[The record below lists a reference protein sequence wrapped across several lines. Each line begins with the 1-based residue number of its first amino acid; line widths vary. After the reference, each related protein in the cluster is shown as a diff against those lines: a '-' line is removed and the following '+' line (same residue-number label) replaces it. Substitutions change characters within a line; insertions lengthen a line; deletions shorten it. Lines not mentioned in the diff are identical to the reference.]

1 MFFCYYQE
9 DAIISK
15 TLNFWIKSL
24 GGIIMAITAAMV
36 KELREK
42 TSAGMMDCKKAL
54 VETNGDMSAAIDW
67 LRERGISKAAKKSD
81 RVAAEGLCSVAIEG
95 NTAVIFELN
104 SETDFVAKNEQFLT
118 LLDKL
123 GKILVANKPATVEEA
138 LAIEVDGTTVDGM
151 LIEATSTI
159 GEKITLRRLTVVEK
173 ADNEFFGSY
182 LHMGGRIAALTVVD
196 GKEEV
201 AKDAAMHAAAINP
214 QYLTVEE
221 VPAEVVAKEREILT
235 QEALNEGKPA
245 NIVEKMVEG
254 RIRKFLADVCMLEQP
269 FVKDGDVTVA
279 KFAANNGST
288 IKTFIRLEV
297 GEGIEKVVSNFAEE
311 VMSQV
316 RA

>member
-1 MFFCYYQE
+1 
-9 DAIISK
+9 
-15 TLNFWIKSL
+15 
-24 GGIIMAITAAMV
+24 MAITAAMV

-67 LRERGISKAAKKSD
+67 LRERGIAKAAKKSD
-81 RVAAEGLCSVAIEG
+81 RVAAEGLCSVAIDG

-104 SETDFVAKNEQFLT
+104 SETDFVAKNEQFLS

-123 GKILVANKPATVEEA
+123 GKILVANKPANVEEA
-138 LAIEVDGTTVDGM
+138 LAIEVDGTTVDAM

-182 LHMGGRIAALTVVD
+182 LHMGGRIAALTVVE
-196 GKEEV
+196 GKEELN
-201 AKDAAMHAAAINP
+201 KDAAMHAAAINP
-214 QYLTVEE
+214 QYLTVDQ

-279 KFAANNGST
+279 KYAKNNGST
-288 IKTFIRLEV
+288 IKLFIRLEV
-297 GEGIEKVVSNFAEE
+297 GEGIEKVVANFAEE

>member
-1 MFFCYYQE
+1 
-9 DAIISK
+9 
-15 TLNFWIKSL
+15 
-24 GGIIMAITAAMV
+24 MAITAAMV

-67 LRERGISKAAKKSD
+67 LRERGIAKAAKKSD

-138 LAIEVDGTTVDGM
+138 LAINVDGTTVDAM

-182 LHMGGRIAALTVVD
+182 LHMGGRIAALTVVE

-214 QYLTVEE
+214 QYLTVEQ

-279 KFAANNGST
+279 KYAANNGST
-288 IKTFIRLEV
+288 IKSFIRLEV

>member
-1 MFFCYYQE
+1 
-9 DAIISK
+9 
-15 TLNFWIKSL
+15 
-24 GGIIMAITAAMV
+24 MAITAAMV

-81 RVAAEGLCSVAIEG
+81 RIAAEGLCSVAIEG

-138 LAIEVDGTTVDGM
+138 LAITVDGTTVNDM

-159 GEKITLRRLTVVEK
+159 GEKITLRRLQLVEK

-182 LHMGGRIAALTVVD
+182 LHMGGRIASLTVVE

-214 QYLTVEE
+214 QYLTQSE

-279 KFAANNGST
+279 KYAKNNNSE
-288 IKTFIRLEV
+288 IKLFIRLEV

>member
-1 MFFCYYQE
+1 
-9 DAIISK
+9 
-15 TLNFWIKSL
+15 
-24 GGIIMAITAAMV
+24 MAITAAMV

-81 RVAAEGLCSVAIEG
+81 RVAAEGLCSVAIDG

-123 GKILVANKPATVEEA
+123 GKILVANKPASVEAA
-138 LAIEVDGTTVDGM
+138 LEIAVDGVTVNEM

-182 LHMGGRIAALTVVD
+182 LHMGGRIAALTVVE

-214 QYLTVEE
+214 QYLTQSE
-221 VPAEVVAKEREILT
+221 VPAEVVTKEREILT

-269 FVKDGDVTVA
+269 FVKDGDLTVA
-279 KFAANNGST
+279 KWAANNGST
-288 IKTFIRLEV
+288 IKLFVRLEV
-297 GEGIEKVVSNFAEE
+297 GEGVEKVVTNFAEE

>member
-1 MFFCYYQE
+1 
-9 DAIISK
+9 
-15 TLNFWIKSL
+15 
-24 GGIIMAITAAMV
+24 MAITAAMV

-81 RVAAEGLCSVAIEG
+81 RVAAEGLCSVAIDG

-123 GKILVANKPATVEEA
+123 GKILVANKPASVEAA
-138 LAIEVDGTTVDGM
+138 LEIAVDGVTVNEM

-182 LHMGGRIAALTVVD
+182 LHMGGRIAALTVVE

-214 QYLTVEE
+214 QYLTVEQ
-221 VPAEVVAKEREILT
+221 VPAEVVAKERDILT

-254 RIRKFLADVCMLEQP
+254 RIRKFLADVCMLEQA

-288 IKTFIRLEV
+288 IKLFVRLEV
-297 GEGIEKVVSNFAEE
+297 GEGIEKVVTNFAEE

>member
-1 MFFCYYQE
+1 
-9 DAIISK
+9 
-15 TLNFWIKSL
+15 
-24 GGIIMAITAAMV
+24 MAITAAMV

-67 LRERGISKAAKKSD
+67 LRERGIAKAAKKSD

-138 LAIEVDGTTVDGM
+138 LAIEVEGTTVDGM

-182 LHMGGRIAALTVVD
+182 LHMGGRIAALTVVE

-214 QYLTVEE
+214 QYLTVEQ

-245 NIVEKMVEG
+245 NIVVKMVEG

-288 IKTFIRLEV
+288 IKSFIRLEV
-297 GEGIEKVVSNFAEE
+297 GEGIEKVVANFAEE

>member
-1 MFFCYYQE
+1 
-9 DAIISK
+9 
-15 TLNFWIKSL
+15 
-24 GGIIMAITAAMV
+24 MAITAAMV

-42 TSAGMMDCKKAL
+42 TGAGMMDCKKAL

-67 LRERGISKAAKKSD
+67 LRERGIAKAAKKSD
-81 RVAAEGLCSVAIEG
+81 RVAAEVLCSVAIEG

-138 LAIEVDGTTVDGM
+138 LAIEVEGTTVDGM

-182 LHMGGRIAALTVVD
+182 LHMGGRIAALTVVE

-214 QYLTVEE
+214 QYLTVEQ

-288 IKTFIRLEV
+288 IKSFIRLEV
-297 GEGIEKVVSNFAEE
+297 GEGIEKVVANFAEE

>member
-1 MFFCYYQE
+1 
-9 DAIISK
+9 
-15 TLNFWIKSL
+15 
-24 GGIIMAITAAMV
+24 MAITAAMV

-67 LRERGISKAAKKSD
+67 LRERGIAKAAKKSD

-138 LAIEVDGTTVDGM
+138 LAIEVEGTTVDGM

-182 LHMGGRIAALTVVD
+182 LHMGGRIAALTVVE

-214 QYLTVEE
+214 QYLTVEQ
-221 VPAEVVAKEREILT
+221 VPAEVVAKERDILT

-288 IKTFIRLEV
+288 IKSFIRLEV

>member
-1 MFFCYYQE
+1 
-9 DAIISK
+9 
-15 TLNFWIKSL
+15 
-24 GGIIMAITAAMV
+24 MAITAAMV

-67 LRERGISKAAKKSD
+67 LRERGIAKAAKKSD
-81 RVAAEGLCSVAIEG
+81 RVAAEGLCSVEIEG

-138 LAIEVDGTTVDGM
+138 LAIEVEGTTVDGM

-182 LHMGGRIAALTVVD
+182 LHMGGRIAALTVVE

-214 QYLTVEE
+214 QYLTVEQ

-288 IKTFIRLEV
+288 IKSFIRLEV
-297 GEGIEKVVSNFAEE
+297 GEGIEKVVANFAEE

>member
-1 MFFCYYQE
+1 
-9 DAIISK
+9 
-15 TLNFWIKSL
+15 
-24 GGIIMAITAAMV
+24 MAITAAMV

-81 RVAAEGLCSVAIEG
+81 RVAAEGLCSVAIDG

-118 LLDKL
+118 LFDKL
-123 GKILVANKPATVEEA
+123 GKILVANKPASVEAA
-138 LAIEVDGTTVDGM
+138 LEIAVDGVTVNEM

-182 LHMGGRIAALTVVD
+182 LHMGGRIAALTVVE

-214 QYLTVEE
+214 QYLTQSE
-221 VPAEVVAKEREILT
+221 VPAEVVTKEREILT

-269 FVKDGDVTVA
+269 FVKDGDLTVA
-279 KFAANNGST
+279 KWAANNGST
-288 IKTFIRLEV
+288 IKLFVRLEV
-297 GEGIEKVVSNFAEE
+297 GEGIEKVVTNFAEE

>member
-1 MFFCYYQE
+1 
-9 DAIISK
+9 
-15 TLNFWIKSL
+15 
-24 GGIIMAITAAMV
+24 MAITAAMV

-81 RVAAEGLCSVAIEG
+81 RVAAEGLCSVAIDG

-123 GKILVANKPATVEEA
+123 GKILVANKPASVEAA
-138 LAIEVDGTTVDGM
+138 LEIAVDGVTVNEM

-182 LHMGGRIAALTVVD
+182 LHMGGRIAALTVVE

-214 QYLTVEE
+214 QYLTQSE
-221 VPAEVVAKEREILT
+221 VPAEVVTKEREILT

-288 IKTFIRLEV
+288 IKSFIRLEV
-297 GEGIEKVVSNFAEE
+297 GEGIEKVVANFAEE